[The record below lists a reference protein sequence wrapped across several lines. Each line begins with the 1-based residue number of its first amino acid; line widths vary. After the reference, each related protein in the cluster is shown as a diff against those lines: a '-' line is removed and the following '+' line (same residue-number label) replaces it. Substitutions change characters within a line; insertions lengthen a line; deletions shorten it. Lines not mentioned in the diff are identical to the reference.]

1 MGWGGIGGA
10 GALCF
15 CTLFR
20 LHDHVIQLVT
30 SVEML
35 GCCSIH
41 LSDCFCGN
49 IAFTTCCFEFSLE
62 HVLLA
67 KLTMLHG
74 IVVALCHTI
83 LGHVLPAKLIT
94 LHDIVVGRGQGQGLD
109 LGWGGVGGVGAGPFL
124 FYVLTS
130 LNVHMGRLMQ
140 SKLELCVCFPFHC

>member
-94 LHDIVVGRGQGQGLD
+94 LHDIVVLD
-109 LGWGGVGGVGAGPFL
+109 VDRDKDWTWGGVGAGPFL